1 MTLFLNRV
9 IGLLLKN
16 NRIVKSLLARVPD
29 TTLRNF
35 LGRDYLSPVQQFAL
49 DGYNDRLFKGLP
61 LNSDSTVIVLGGYLG
76 DSVTKYREIY
86 DSTVYSTEPILEYC
100 LVMQKRFYDDKKVFI
115 ANEAT
120 TGETSEIEL
129 FISGE
134 KTGFF
139 EITGESRLVKCRD
152 IVELINETKSLI
164 DHLEINIEGGEYLV
178 LERLIDSTYISH
190 CTSILVQFH
199 NYGLQQEFDRA
210 HLRLK
215 LSKTHK
221 MVYCYEWVWEYW
233 TKI

>member
-9 IGLLLKN
+9 LGLLFKS
-16 NRIVKSLLARVPD
+16 NRIVKGLLARVPD
-29 TTLRNF
+29 TTLRNL

-61 LNSDSTVIVLGGYLG
+61 LDSGSTVIVLGGYLG
-76 DSVTKYREIY
+76 DSVAKYREIY
-86 DSTVYSTEPILEYC
+86 DSTVYSTEPILEFFSI
-100 LVMQKRFYDDKKVFI
+100 MQKRFYDDRKVFI

-120 TGETSEIEL
+120 TGKTSEIEL

-178 LERLIDSTYISH
+178 LQRLIDSTYVSR
-190 CTSILVQFH
+190 CNSILIQFH